1 MKAWLNHLIKHQI
14 IDFKALVLRYYAALQ
29 LTADEAIALVHLQ
42 ALKQKKV
49 KAIQAERL
57 AQRLQKPTKETQTL
71 LNQLIDK
78 GFLHIGL
85 QESEH
90 GKQEEYFHID
100 FLMTSLTKAI
110 ENDINQNDLGL
121 QKALI
126 EFIETTLQ
134 KPIMPKDYEYLKSW
148 LRDETIS
155 EAMIKK
161 ATLDVMK
168 QTHPSFAAMDRVLL
182 KMKQPT
188 PTPTVEA
195 MPDVLVELKKLWQK

>member
-1 MKAWLNHLIKHQI
+1 MKVWLDHLIKHHI
-14 IDFKALVLRYYAALQ
+14 IDFKALVLRYYAALH
-29 LTADEAIALVHLQ
+29 LSADEAITLVHLQ

-85 QESEH
+85 QDSEQ

-100 FLMTSLTKAI
+100 FFMVSLTKAI
-110 ENDINQNDLGL
+110 ENELHHTHL
-121 QKALI
+121 SAQKALI
-126 EFIETTLQ
+126 SFIETTLQ

-148 LRDETIS
+148 LRDDSITE
-155 EAMIKK
+155 EMIKK

-168 QTHPSFAAMDRVLL
+168 HTHPSFASMDRALL
-182 KMKQPT
+182 KMKQPVSM
-188 PTPTVEA
+188 PTVEA
-195 MPDVLVELKKLWQK
+195 MPDVLRELKKLWEK